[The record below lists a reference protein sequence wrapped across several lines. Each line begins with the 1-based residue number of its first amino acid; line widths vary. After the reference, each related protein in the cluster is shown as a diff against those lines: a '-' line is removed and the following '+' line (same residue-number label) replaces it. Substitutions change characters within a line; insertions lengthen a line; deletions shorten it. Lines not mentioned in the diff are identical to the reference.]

1 MVGVDIVVIDRV
13 KKLYQRHG
21 EKFLTKFLNT
31 EEIPLATTPQ
41 KIAGLWASKE
51 AISKALK
58 TGIGKDLG
66 FYDICIYKDEKKAP
80 HFKLS
85 QHIIEKYNIVDTSL
99 SISHDGGFAIAV
111 AIIETKK

>member
-21 EKFLTKFLNT
+21 DKFLDRFLSK
-31 EEIPLATTPQ
+31 EELPLAKSVAST
-41 KIAGLWASKE
+41 AGLWASKE

-58 TGIGKDLG
+58 TGIGKELG
-66 FYDICIYKDEKKAP
+66 FHDIVIYKDSKKAP
-80 HFKLS
+80 HFKFS
-85 QHIIEKYNIVDTSL
+85 KKIVEKYCITDTSL

-111 AIIETKK
+111 AVIETKK